1 MTVTLG
7 WPLALALTVLVAVGF
22 GAARLGRLPISGA
35 IPLAA
40 VRAGLQLLAVSFV
53 VGIALRSAWLAF
65 GFASLMFLI
74 GTLTTAKRT
83 GLTDAKGRLAAGLA
97 MLAGAAPVLII
108 VFASGSAPLTG
119 PAIVPIA
126 GIIVGNMMSAHTL
139 AGRRAFADL
148 DANRGEYEGYLSL
161 GLVPRYAVSAVVS
174 PNLHESL
181 IPSLDQ
187 TRTVGLVTLPGAYIG
202 VLLGG
207 GSPWDAGA
215 AQVLVLVG
223 ITTGQTLTV
232 LTARRL
238 MAAGWLLP
246 PELRDRLR
254 PR

>member
-1 MTVTLG
+1 MA
-7 WPLALALTVLVAVGF
+7 ALIAVGL
-22 GAARLGRLPISGA
+22 GAARLGRLPIAGA
-35 IPLAA
+35 IPWAA

-53 VGIALRSAWLAF
+53 VGIALRDPWLAL
-65 GFASLMFLI
+65 GFTSLMFLI
-74 GTLTTAKRT
+74 GTLTTAQRT

-97 MLAGAAPVLII
+97 MLAGVVPVLAI
-108 VFASGSAPLTG
+108 VFASGAAPLNG
-119 PAIVPIA
+119 AAIVPIG
-126 GIIVGNMMSAHTL
+126 GIVVGAMMSAHTL
-139 AGRRAFADL
+139 VGRRAFADL
-148 DANRGEYEGYLSL
+148 RTDRGEYEAYLSL
-161 GLVPRYAVSAVVS
+161 GFAPGYAVSAVVS

-181 IPSLDQ
+181 IPGLDQ
-187 TRTVGLVTLPGAYIG
+187 TRTVGLVTLPGAYVG

-246 PELRDRLR
+246 PELRDGLR